1 MMSTPELIRVAR
13 GEQPAD
19 LILRTCRVINTPA
32 GVVEEADIAICGNT
46 IAGLGSYNNARHVV
60 DLQGAYVAPGLINGH
75 THIESSMLHPARY
88 AEAVV
93 PRGTL
98 TVVTD
103 LHEIANVCGRAGLEF
118 CMRWGR
124 SLPLDMK
131 FMAPS
136 CVPATPL
143 ETSGA
148 VLDADDIRALFA
160 EPDVIGLGEVM
171 NYPGVLAGAQDVLD
185 KIKAAAGRPVDGHA
199 PGLLGHALNAYMAA
213 GIMSDHECTSYDEA
227 LEKLHKGMH
236 IMIREGSS
244 EKNLEALLPLVT
256 DLTYPRCMFVVD
268 DRSAADLDEE
278 GDIDHVVRKAIALG
292 LDPVRAIQL
301 ATINPARYFR
311 LHDRGCI
318 CPGKRADLVTI
329 RNLTDFAV
337 DKVFYQGKMVA
348 ECGQPLFQSAPP
360 DAELTDTVR
369 TGLMDSRELSMPH
382 DGHEFP
388 VIELVP
394 GQIITKKRYMMPTV
408 SGGAI
413 VSDPERDIL
422 KLVVV
427 ERHRGT
433 GNIGKGLVTGF
444 GLKQGAL
451 ASSVAHDSHNL
462 IAVGTT
468 DEDIFGALRALV
480 KMQGGL
486 VVFADGEVKAALPL
500 PVAGLLSPAPLT
512 RVLQQ
517 MRSVQVEAHRLG
529 TLPPAP
535 FALLSFLAL
544 PVIPELRL
552 TDLGVVDVAEFRVI
566 STA

>member
-1 MMSTPELIRVAR
+1 MSTPELIRVAR

-19 LILRTCRVINTPA
+19 LILRNGRVINTLA
-32 GVVEEADIAICGNT
+32 GTVEEADVAICGDI
-46 IAGLGSYNNARHVV
+46 IAGVGGYSNGQETV
-60 DLQGAYVAPGLINGH
+60 DLQGAYVAPGLIDGH

-93 PRGTL
+93 PHGTL

-148 VLDADDIRALFA
+148 ALDADDIRALFA

-171 NYPGVLAGAQDVLD
+171 NYPGVLAGARDVLD
-185 KIKAAAGRPVDGHA
+185 KIEAAAGRPVDGHA
-199 PGLLGHALNAYMAA
+199 PGLLGHALDAYVAA

-227 LEKLHKGMH
+227 REKLHKGMH

-329 RNLTDFAV
+329 RDLTDFAV

-348 ECGQPLFQSAPP
+348 ECGRPLFQPASP

-369 TGLMDSRELSMPH
+369 TGLLDSQKLSMPH
-382 DGHEFP
+382 NGHEFP

-394 GQIITKKRYMMPTV
+394 GQIITKKRYMMPSI
-408 SGGAI
+408 SGGAV

-433 GNIGKGLVTGF
+433 GNIGKGLVKGF
-444 GLKQGAL
+444 GLKRGAL

-468 DEDIFGALRALV
+468 DEDILGALGALV

-500 PVAGLLSPAPLT
+500 PVAGLLSPAPLA
-512 RVLQQ
+512 RVLEQ
-517 MRSVQVEAHRLG
+517 MRDVQDEAQRLG

-552 TDLGVVDVAEFRVI
+552 TDLGVVDVSEFRVI
-566 STA
+566 SAA

>member
-1 MMSTPELIRVAR
+1 MSMPELIRVAR

-19 LILRTCRVINTPA
+19 LILRNCRVINTLA
-32 GVVEEADIAICGNT
+32 GVVEDADIAIYGDT
-46 IAGLGSYNNARHVV
+46 IAGLGSYNNARDVI

-103 LHEIANVCGRAGLEF
+103 LHEIANVCGKAGLEF

-148 VLDADDIRALFA
+148 VLSADDIRALFT

-171 NYPGVLAGAQDVLD
+171 NYPGVLAGARDVLD
-185 KIKAAAGRPVDGHA
+185 KIEAAAGRPVDGHA
-199 PGLLGHALNAYMAA
+199 PGLRGHALDAYMAA

-311 LHDRGCI
+311 LHDRGCV

-329 RNLTDFAV
+329 RNLTDFAI

-348 ECGQPLFQSAPP
+348 ERGLPLFRSALP

-369 TGLMDSRELSMPH
+369 TGLLDSRELSMPH

-388 VIELVP
+388 IIELVP
-394 GQIITKKRYMMPTV
+394 GQIITRKRYMMPTV

-444 GLKQGAL
+444 GLKRGAL

-468 DEDIFGALRALV
+468 DEDILGALRALV
-480 KMQGGL
+480 EMQGGL
-486 VVFADGEVKAALPL
+486 IVFADGEVRAALPL
-500 PVAGLLSPAPLT
+500 PVAGLLSPAPLA
-512 RVLQQ
+512 RVLEQ
-517 MRSVQVEAHRLG
+517 MRSVQVEAHCLG

-552 TDLGVVDVAEFRVI
+552 TDLGVVDVAEFRII
-566 STA
+566 SSA

>member
-1 MMSTPELIRVAR
+1 
-13 GEQPAD
+13 
-19 LILRTCRVINTPA
+19 
-32 GVVEEADIAICGNT
+32 
-46 IAGLGSYNNARHVV
+46 
-60 DLQGAYVAPGLINGH
+60 
-75 THIESSMLHPARY
+75 
-88 AEAVV
+88 
-93 PRGTL
+93 
-98 TVVTD
+98 
-103 LHEIANVCGRAGLEF
+103 
-118 CMRWGR
+118 
-124 SLPLDMK
+124 MK

-148 VLDADDIRALFA
+148 VLSADDIRALFT

-171 NYPGVLAGAQDVLD
+171 NYPGVLAGARDVLA

-199 PGLLGHALNAYMAA
+199 PGLRGHALDAYVAA

-311 LHDRGCI
+311 LHDRGCV

-337 DKVFYQGKMVA
+337 DKVFYQGRMVA
-348 ECGQPLFQSAPP
+348 ECGRPLFQSAPA

-369 TGLMDSRELSMPH
+369 TGLLDSHQLSMPH

-394 GQIITKKRYMMPTV
+394 GQIITKKRYTMPTV
-408 SGGAI
+408 SGGTI

-427 ERHRGT
+427 ERHHGT
-433 GNIGKGLVTGF
+433 GNIGRGLVAGF
-444 GLKQGAL
+444 GLKRGAL

-468 DEDIFGALRALV
+468 DEDILGALRALV
-480 KMQGGL
+480 EMQGGL
-486 VVFADGEVKAALPL
+486 VVFADGEVRATLPL

-512 RVLQQ
+512 RVLEQ
-517 MRSVQVEAHRLG
+517 MRSVQAEAHYLG

-552 TDLGVVDVAEFRVI
+552 TDLGVVDVAEFRII
-566 STA
+566 SPA

>member
-1 MMSTPELIRVAR
+1 MNMPELIRVAR

-19 LILRTCRVINTPA
+19 LILRNCRVINTLA
-32 GVVEEADIAICGNT
+32 GVVEDADIAIYGDT
-46 IAGLGSYNNARHVV
+46 IAGLGSYNNARDVI

-103 LHEIANVCGRAGLEF
+103 LHEIANVCGKAGLEF

-148 VLDADDIRALFA
+148 VLSADDIRALFT

-171 NYPGVLAGAQDVLD
+171 NYPGVLAGARDVLD
-185 KIKAAAGRPVDGHA
+185 KIEAAAGRPVDGHA
-199 PGLLGHALNAYMAA
+199 PGLRGHALDAYMAA

-311 LHDRGCI
+311 LHDRGCV

-329 RNLTDFAV
+329 RNLTDFAI

-348 ECGQPLFQSAPP
+348 ERGLPLFRSAPP

-369 TGLMDSRELSMPH
+369 TGLLDSRELSMPH

-388 VIELVP
+388 IIELVP
-394 GQIITKKRYMMPTV
+394 GQIITRKRYMMPTV

-413 VSDPERDIL
+413 ASDPERDIL

-444 GLKQGAL
+444 GLKRGAL

-468 DEDIFGALRALV
+468 DEDILRCRGASSYSRMA
-480 KMQGGL
+480 K
-486 VVFADGEVKAALPL
+486 
-500 PVAGLLSPAPLT
+500 
-512 RVLQQ
+512 
-517 MRSVQVEAHRLG
+517 
-529 TLPPAP
+529 
-535 FALLSFLAL
+535 
-544 PVIPELRL
+544 
-552 TDLGVVDVAEFRVI
+552 
-566 STA
+566 

>member
-1 MMSTPELIRVAR
+1 MSTSELIRVAR

-19 LILRTCRVINTPA
+19 LILRNGRVINTVA
-32 GVVEEADIAICGNT
+32 GTVEEVDVAICGDT
-46 IAGLGSYNNARHVV
+46 IAGVGGYSNGQETV
-60 DLQGAYVAPGLINGH
+60 DLQGAYVAPGLIDGH

-93 PRGTL
+93 PHGTL

-103 LHEIANVCGRAGLEF
+103 LHEIANVCGRAGLAF

-148 VLDADDIRALFA
+148 ALDADDIRALFA

-171 NYPGVLAGAQDVLD
+171 NYPGVLAGARDVLD
-185 KIKAAAGRPVDGHA
+185 KIEAAAGRPIDGHA
-199 PGLLGHALNAYMAA
+199 PGLLGHALDAYVAA

-227 LEKLHKGMH
+227 REKLHKGMH

-268 DRSAADLDEE
+268 DRSAADLQKE

-318 CPGKRADLVTI
+318 CPGKRADLVTV
-329 RNLTDFAV
+329 RDLTDFAV
-337 DKVFYQGKMVA
+337 DKVFYRGKMVA
-348 ECGQPLFQSAPP
+348 ESGRPLFPSASP

-369 TGLMDSRELSMPH
+369 TGPLDSLKLSMPH

-394 GQIITKKRYMMPTV
+394 GQIITKKRYMMPSI
-408 SGGAI
+408 SGGAV

-433 GNIGKGLVTGF
+433 GNIGKGLVKGF
-444 GLKQGAL
+444 GLKRGAL

-468 DEDIFGALRALV
+468 DEDILGALGALV
-480 KMQGGL
+480 KLQGGL

-500 PVAGLLSPAPLT
+500 PVAGLLSPAPLA
-512 RVLQQ
+512 RVLEQ
-517 MRSVQVEAHRLG
+517 MRDVQDEAQRLG

-552 TDLGVVDVAEFRVI
+552 TDLGVVDVSEFRVI
-566 STA
+566 SAT

>member
-1 MMSTPELIRVAR
+1 MSISELIRVAR

-19 LILRTCRVINTPA
+19 LILRNCRVINTLA
-32 GVVEEADIAICGNT
+32 GAVEDADIAIYGGT
-46 IAGLGSYNNARHVV
+46 IAGLGSYSNARDVV
-60 DLQGAYVAPGLINGH
+60 DLRGAYVAPGLINGH

-103 LHEIANVCGRAGLEF
+103 LHEIANVCGKAGLEF

-148 VLDADDIRALFA
+148 ALSADDIRALFT

-171 NYPGVLAGAQDVLD
+171 NYPGVLAGARDVLD
-185 KIKAAAGRPVDGHA
+185 KIKAAAGKPVDGHA
-199 PGLLGHALNAYMAA
+199 PGLRGHALDAYIAA

-278 GDIDHVVRKAIALG
+278 GDIDHVVRRAIGLG

-311 LHDRGCI
+311 LHDRGCV
-318 CPGKRADLVTI
+318 CPGKRADLITV

-348 ECGQPLFQSAPP
+348 ECGRPLFQSSPP
-360 DAELTDTVR
+360 DAELTDSVR
-369 TGLMDSRELSMPH
+369 TGLLDSRELSMPY
-382 DGHEFP
+382 DGREFP

-394 GQIITKKRYMMPTV
+394 GQIITKKRYTMPTV

-433 GNIGKGLVTGF
+433 GNIGRGLVAGF
-444 GLKQGAL
+444 GLKRGAL

-468 DEDIFGALRALV
+468 DEDILGALRALV
-480 KMQGGL
+480 EMQGGL
-486 VVFADGEVKAALPL
+486 VVFADGEVRAALPL

-512 RVLQQ
+512 RVLEQ
-517 MRSVQVEAHRLG
+517 MRSVQVEAHHLG

-552 TDLGVVDVAEFRVI
+552 TDKGVVDVAEFRII
-566 STA
+566 SPA

>member
-1 MMSTPELIRVAR
+1 MSTRELIRVAR

-19 LILRTCRVINTPA
+19 LILRNGRVVNTLA
-32 GVVEEADIAICGNT
+32 GTVEEADVAICGDT
-46 IAGLGSYNNARHVV
+46 IAGVGGYDSGQETI
-60 DLQGAYVAPGLINGH
+60 DLEGAYVAPGLINGH

-93 PRGTL
+93 PHGTL

-103 LHEIANVCGRAGLEF
+103 LHEIANVCGRDGLAF

-148 VLDADDIRALFA
+148 ALDADDIRALFA

-171 NYPGVLAGAQDVLD
+171 NYPGVLAGARDVLD
-185 KIKAAAGRPVDGHA
+185 KIEAAAGRPVDGHA
-199 PGLLGHALNAYMAA
+199 PGLLGHSLDAYLAA

-329 RNLTDFAV
+329 RDLTDFAV

-348 ECGQPLFQSAPP
+348 ESGRPLFKSASP

-369 TGLMDSRELSMPH
+369 TGLLDSQKLSMPH

-394 GQIITKKRYMMPTV
+394 GQIITKKRYMMPSI
-408 SGGAI
+408 SGGAM

-433 GNIGKGLVTGF
+433 GNIGKGLVKGF
-444 GLKQGAL
+444 GLKRGAL

-468 DEDIFGALRALV
+468 DEDILGALGALV

-500 PVAGLLSPAPLT
+500 PVAGLLSPAPLA
-512 RVLQQ
+512 RVLEQ
-517 MRSVQVEAHRLG
+517 MRDVQDEAQRLG

-552 TDLGVVDVAEFRVI
+552 TDLGVVDVSEFRVI
-566 STA
+566 STT

>member
-1 MMSTPELIRVAR
+1 MNMPELIRVAR

-19 LILRTCRVINTPA
+19 LILRNCRVINTLA
-32 GVVEEADIAICGNT
+32 GVVEDADIAIYGDT
-46 IAGLGSYNNARHVV
+46 IAGLGSYSNARDII
-60 DLQGAYVAPGLINGH
+60 DLRGAYVAPGLINGH

-103 LHEIANVCGRAGLEF
+103 LHEIANVCGKPGLEF

-148 VLDADDIRALFA
+148 VLSADDIRALFT

-171 NYPGVLAGAQDVLD
+171 NYPGVLAGARDVLD
-185 KIKAAAGRPVDGHA
+185 KIEAAAGRPVDGHA
-199 PGLLGHALNAYMAA
+199 PGLRGHALDAYMAA

-311 LHDRGCI
+311 LHDRGCV

-329 RNLTDFAV
+329 RNLTDFAI

-348 ECGQPLFQSAPP
+348 ERGLPLFQSAPP

-369 TGLMDSRELSMPH
+369 TGLLDSRELSMPH
-382 DGHEFP
+382 NGHEFP

-394 GQIITKKRYMMPTV
+394 GQIVTKKCYAMPAV

-413 VSDPERDIL
+413 VSDPGRDIL

-444 GLKQGAL
+444 GLKRGAL

-468 DEDIFGALRALV
+468 DEDILGALRALV
-480 KMQGGL
+480 EMQGGL
-486 VVFADGEVKAALPL
+486 VVFADGEVRATLPL

-512 RVLQQ
+512 RVLEQ
-517 MRSVQVEAHRLG
+517 MRSVQVEAHYLG

-535 FALLSFLAL
+535 CALLSFLAL

-552 TDLGVVDVAEFRVI
+552 TDLGVVDVAEFRII
-566 STA
+566 SSA

>member
-1 MMSTPELIRVAR
+1 MSMPELIRVAQ

-19 LILRTCRVINTPA
+19 LILRNCRVINTLA
-32 GVVEEADIAICGNT
+32 GVVEDADIAIYGDT
-46 IAGLGSYNNARHVV
+46 IAGLGSYNNAREVV

-103 LHEIANVCGRAGLEF
+103 LHEIANVCGKAGLEF

-124 SLPLDMK
+124 SLPLDMR

-148 VLDADDIRALFA
+148 ALSADDIRALFT

-171 NYPGVLAGAQDVLD
+171 NYPGVLAGARDVLD
-185 KIKAAAGRPVDGHA
+185 KVRAAEGRPVDGHA
-199 PGLLGHALNAYMAA
+199 PGLRGRALDAYIAA

-311 LHDRGCI
+311 LHDRGCV

-329 RNLTDFAV
+329 RNLTDFAI

-348 ECGQPLFQSAPP
+348 ERGLPLFRSAPP

-369 TGLMDSRELSMPH
+369 TGMLDSRELSMPH

-394 GQIITKKRYMMPTV
+394 GQIITKKRYVMPTV

-427 ERHRGT
+427 ERHCGT
-433 GNIGKGLVTGF
+433 GNIGRGLVAGF
-444 GLKQGAL
+444 GLKRGAL

-468 DEDIFGALRALV
+468 DEDILGALRILV
-480 KMQGGL
+480 EMQGGL
-486 VVFADGEVKAALPL
+486 VVFAEGEVRATLPL
-500 PVAGLLSPAPLT
+500 PVAGLLSSAPLT
-512 RVLQQ
+512 RVLEQ
-517 MRSVQVEAHRLG
+517 MRSVQVEAHYLG

-552 TDLGVVDVAEFRVI
+552 TDLGVVDVAEFRII
-566 STA
+566 SPA